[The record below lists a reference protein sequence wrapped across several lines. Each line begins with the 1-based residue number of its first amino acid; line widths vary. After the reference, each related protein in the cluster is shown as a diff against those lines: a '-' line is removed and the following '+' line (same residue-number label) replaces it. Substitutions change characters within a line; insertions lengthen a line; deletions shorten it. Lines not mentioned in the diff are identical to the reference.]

1 MVSLKNLWAP
11 WRMVYVESWSESSAG
26 CFLCDAAQ
34 NPSKEKL
41 VLERNSHALAI
52 LNLYPYNPGHLL
64 IAPIRHVADFSLLE
78 EEESMGL
85 YKTLL
90 RWVERVKTKL
100 RPEGL
105 NIGANLGAAGGAGL
119 PQHLHIHVVPRW
131 RGDTD
136 FMPVIASTKVMPELL
151 ESTYQKLTQDS

>member
-1 MVSLKNLWAP
+1 
-11 WRMVYVESWSESSAG
+11 MVYVESWSESSAG

-136 FMPVIASTKVMPELL
+136 FMPVITSTKVMPELL

>member
-1 MVSLKNLWAP
+1 
-11 WRMVYVESWSESSAG
+11 MVYVESWSESSAG

>member
-11 WRMVYVESWSESSAG
+11 WRMVYVESWSESPNG
-26 CFLCDAAQ
+26 CFLCDAAG
-34 NPSKEKL
+34 NPSREKL
-41 VLERNSHALAI
+41 VLERNPHALAI

-64 IAPIRHVADFSLLE
+64 VAPVRHVDDFSLLG
-78 EEESMGL
+78 EEESVGL
-85 YKTLL
+85 YRTLL
-90 RWVERVKTKL
+90 KWIGQVKSRLK
-100 RPEGL
+100 PDGL
-105 NIGANLGAAGGAGL
+105 NVGVNIGVGGGAGL

-136 FMPVIASTKVMPELL
+136 FMPIVASTKVMPELL

>member
-78 EEESMGL
+78 EEESIGL